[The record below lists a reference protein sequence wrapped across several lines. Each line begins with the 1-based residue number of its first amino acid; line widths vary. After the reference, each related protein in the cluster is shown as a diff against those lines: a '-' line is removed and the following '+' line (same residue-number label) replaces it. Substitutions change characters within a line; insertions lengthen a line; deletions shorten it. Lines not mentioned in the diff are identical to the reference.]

1 MTYCTDQD
9 LLKYRSNILQ
19 LGITDWAEQRQES
32 YTEINRLIN
41 VRWYRKAAVQFGL
54 DPVLT
59 EFNPALVANDSLKR
73 LECYK
78 TLEFAYMLLM
88 KDSPEADGFERN
100 MDLFSKKY
108 GEELNTIVTTVGVD
122 YDWNADDE
130 VTIDETVI
138 LAPRRLYKS

>member
-9 LLKYRSNILQ
+9 LLKYRPNILS
-19 LGITDWAEQRQES
+19 LGQDDWAEQRQEA
-32 YTEINRLIN
+32 YEEINRLIN
-41 VRWYRKAAVQFGL
+41 VRWYKKTAVQLGL

-59 EFNPALVANDSLKR
+59 EFDPALVINDTLKR

-100 MDLFSKKY
+100 MDLFAKKY
-108 GEELNTIVTTVGVD
+108 GEELNIIVTTTGVD
-122 YDWNADDE
+122 YDWNDDDE
-130 VTIDETVI
+130 ITVDEKTILV
-138 LAPRRLYKS
+138 PRRLYRS